1 MHIHNTSEQFGV
13 QYLTTVSV
21 VLCCGCQPP
30 GLNKDNQHISPVLS
44 LCTDHCPFTL
54 WMLISFDKVI
64 QSNNIWVG
72 LQLVI
77 LRLDFS
83 HTDRLPAYRQTH
95 SNVTGRQF
103 LDYDRNVKASCTHAP
118 WFCTFICKHLFN
130 NTVYFLPWERHQFLL
145 GISSQVIQKLLRRFT
160 QNHKFELHGGP
171 KRKKSYHE
179 CWDHSACISWQALPS
194 TQPNLS
200 TWVCEKFNPLI
211 V

>member
-1 MHIHNTSEQFGV
+1 MSYRWVIVREILHWQRWAGADQTRAKKTNRGHANHFCASQTNQIIMFFN
-13 QYLTTVSV
+13 SV
-21 VLCCGCQPP
+21 A
-30 GLNKDNQHISPVLS
+30 
-44 LCTDHCPFTL
+44 TRDHCPFTL

-145 GISSQVIQKLLRRFT
+145 GISSQVIQKLLRHFT

-171 KRKKSYHE
+171 KRKKATTNAEIIQPVSAGRHYHP
-179 CWDHSACISWQALPS
+179 HSQ
-194 TQPNLS
+194 T
-200 TWVCEKFNPLI
+200 
-211 V
+211 